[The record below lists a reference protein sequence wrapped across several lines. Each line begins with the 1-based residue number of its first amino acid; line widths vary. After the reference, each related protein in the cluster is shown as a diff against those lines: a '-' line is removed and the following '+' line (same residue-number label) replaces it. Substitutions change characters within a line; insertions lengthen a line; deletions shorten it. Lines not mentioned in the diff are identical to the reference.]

1 MPIYINESG
10 LYSLIISSHLEK
22 AKQFKRW
29 VTSEVLPSIRKTGS
43 YTMPQPQMNLIEETA
58 KELNATA
65 EISEILVNKFHLTA
79 EHAKIL
85 AFDMNNG
92 QYKAL
97 TDEGIKQVK
106 AALPP
111 VQDNNVAKMTPSD
124 IGKSVAIKLQRPKDI
139 TAVKINKALEKLG
152 YQKQIVVGVNK
163 NGTNKNE
170 WELTQAGEQYA
181 NKFAYSNNGHSGF
194 QIKWKNDIVDIIVQ
208 NSTNLNI

>member
-1 MPIYINESG
+1 
-10 LYSLIISSHLEK
+10 
-22 AKQFKRW
+22 
-29 VTSEVLPSIRKTGS
+29 
-43 YTMPQPQMNLIEETA
+43 MPQPQMNLIEETA